1 MNNLRSLLSHHGPIP
16 NTLYRHYAFK
26 SDLKIKWVR
35 PEKIPCYK
43 PAKSGDLESF
53 PGIDKK
59 QPILDF
65 RDSKELETADDNVK
79 KLFSLEF
86 APQKYTHRVYFHEF
100 VDKVKRHEYDI
111 ASIEVKI
118 AKWTGVIRA
127 FQECMERFPRNK
139 RLKVSL
145 KELIDKRKKHLKY
158 LRRWDYKRF
167 EWLLETINMVYKPP
181 PNEFHWI
188 TRKDSLRKLTDQHC
202 EKIRSERLNQYKQQ
216 LENEQPAF
224 LEEKIRTL
232 QFIREEQKECGAEV
246 TVTEE
251 EIDNCRKLLD
261 ELKLKK
267 KDDKDKKY

>member
-1 MNNLRSLLSHHGPIP
+1 MNNIRSLLISYHSPIK
-16 NTLYRHYAFK
+16 NVLCRSYAFK

-35 PEKIPCYK
+35 PQKIPCFK
-43 PAKSGDLESF
+43 PEKTGDLEGV
-53 PGIDKK
+53 PQIDKEHV
-59 QPILDF
+59 ILDF
-65 RDSKELETADDNVK
+65 KESKELSTADNNVK

-86 APQKYTHRVYFHEF
+86 APHKHTNRLYIHEF

-127 FQECMERFPRNK
+127 LQECMERFPRNK
-139 RLKVSL
+139 KLKVFL

-167 EWLLETINMVYKPP
+167 EWLLERMNMVYKPP
-181 PNEFHWI
+181 PNEFHWV
-188 TRKDSLRKLTDQHC
+188 TRKESLRKLTDQHC
-202 EKIRSERLNQYKQQ
+202 EKIRTERINQYKQQ

-232 QFIREEQKECGAEV
+232 QFIRNEQKECGAEV
-246 TVTEE
+246 TVTQE
-251 EIDNCRKLLD
+251 EIDGCRKLLED
-261 ELKLKK
+261 LKLKRENVK
-267 KDDKDKKY
+267 TK